1 MQSYCQE
8 PGKSF
13 TRVLHHCIS
22 TGNVVRHCL
31 TEADEPCQA
40 PWFRQPSLGICFSST
55 LPHIPVVPSS
65 HIPKIVDFKKQAKAP
80 ALSSE
85 ITQCTWQTQHSNF
98 QITPISLRWHQP
110 VWVLLICLLYCSFLG
125 DVDTV
130 QEFPD
135 ILVLDRSGLLDQGS
149 YKQSK
154 TINLKQEVHPNS
166 LSSISTNKTVTWR
179 REIMASKTVSSEKKK
194 KKISLILAW
203 QLQAE
208 TVSHCILVQMK
219 SWNFLPKKQSML
231 TRRKVLQIFENISKL

>member
-1 MQSYCQE
+1 MPRNLVKVLQE
-8 PGKSF
+8 A
-13 TRVLHHCIS
+13 LHHCIS
-22 TGNVVRHCL
+22 TGNVVWHCL

-40 PWFRQPSLGICFSST
+40 PWFRQPSLGVCFSST

-85 ITQCTWQTQHSNF
+85 RTQCTWQTQGDRCYLEV
-98 QITPISLRWHQP
+98 TMLRWHQP
-110 VWVLLICLLYCSFLG
+110 VRVLLICLLYCSFLG

-149 YKQSK
+149 CKQSK

-166 LSSISTNKTVTWR
+166 LSSISTNK
-179 REIMASKTVSSEKKK
+179 
-194 KKISLILAW
+194 
-203 QLQAE
+203 
-208 TVSHCILVQMK
+208 
-219 SWNFLPKKQSML
+219 
-231 TRRKVLQIFENISKL
+231 